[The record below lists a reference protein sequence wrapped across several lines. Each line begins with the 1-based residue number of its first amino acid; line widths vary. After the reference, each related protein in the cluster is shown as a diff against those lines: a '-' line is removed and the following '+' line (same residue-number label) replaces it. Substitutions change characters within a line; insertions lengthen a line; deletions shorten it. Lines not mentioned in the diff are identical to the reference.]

1 MRLKG
6 IEIKRFAG
14 IREAQIDLSRPV
26 TMFIGRNAQGK
37 SSIRDAIAFALTG
50 MARGITKAKDH
61 GLLANDGG
69 KAMEVTLTYEDQGD
83 DCITRRD
90 AKGGF
95 KGTLDNPLLPYCLEP
110 LRFMGLAAKERAAI
124 LTAALGSQEDVVQAV
139 LARHLPNIDDDIAM
153 EIRSSGI
160 DRLNVEQL
168 REKGFVTCRRV
179 YKRELGQIPSAEAG
193 PKPESYDL
201 PAEFDAGAAE
211 ERLAGLEKRIE
222 KGQQMVGARQAA
234 LQRQAEAVAVQQQ
247 IDELQSQRQPVGKGV
262 DFDEIVEKL
271 GQVDVLLKLLEQA
284 QQTSL
289 CPVCGKAGVPVE
301 FVKVGNELAAWAEKY
316 RATVERVQRAEA
328 ANARIDTQIDGLVA
342 RLEALRS
349 QEPAS
354 LPAGSQDKLAEL
366 QRQRDHLQTQ
376 MQAYRRFCE
385 DLGRF
390 QAGQQ
395 RAERL
400 RQLIAECDEAV
411 ELLRDGGVIQSEI
424 AAAGRALPIHESLK
438 EAWGVADFEI
448 HDNGEILLHGRPI
461 ELAST
466 SEQYRVAGLVAL
478 ALAQIGGVGFAALDG
493 FEVLTS
499 RLRNRFL
506 AAIEDAGVANVLVFC
521 STENGLAP
529 AGLPDWLAVYGVRD
543 GRVERLGA
551 EALDTRE
558 QPGPAGRS
566 PVRRRRIAGAT
577 TWQPPRSGGA
587 GLLNPNQGRL

>member
-14 IREAQIDLSRPV
+14 IREAQIDLGRPV
-26 TMFIGRNAQGK
+26 TMFIGHNAQGK

-69 KAMEVTLTYEDQGD
+69 KAMEVTLTYEDEGD

-95 KGTLDNPLLPYCLEP
+95 KGVIENPLLPYCLEP

-179 YKRELGQIPSAEAG
+179 YKRELAQIATEPPTA
-193 PKPESYDL
+193 ESYGL
-201 PAEFDAGAAE
+201 PGDFEAGAAE
-211 ERLAGLEKRIE
+211 EQLEVLERRIE

-234 LQRQAEAVAVQQQ
+234 LQRQAEAVALDRQ

-262 DFDEIVEKL
+262 DFDEIVQRL
-271 GQVDVLLKLLEQA
+271 GQVDVLLTLLEQA

-289 CPVCGKAGVPVE
+289 CPVCGKAGVPAE
-301 FVKVGNELAAWAEKY
+301 FVKIGNEMAAWAEKY

-349 QEPAS
+349 QDSAT
-354 LPAGSQDKLAEL
+354 LPAGSQDRLAEL
-366 QRQRDHLQTQ
+366 QQQRDHLQTQ
-376 MQAYRRFCE
+376 VQAYRRFCE

-400 RQLIAECDEAV
+400 RELIAECDEAV
-411 ELLRDGGVIQSEI
+411 DLLKDGGVIQSEI
-424 AAAGRALPIHESLK
+424 AAAGRALPIHEALK
-438 EAWGVADFEI
+438 EAWGVQDFEI
-448 HDNGEILLHGRPI
+448 HDNGEIVLHGRPI

-466 SEQYRVAGLVAL
+466 SEQYRVAGLVGL

-506 AAIEDAGVANVLVFC
+506 SAIEDAGVENVLVFC
-521 STENGLAP
+521 SAENGVP
-529 AGLPDWLAVYGVRD
+529 PVRHRRMPDWLGVYTVNE
-543 GRVERLGA
+543 GRVEA
-551 EALDTRE
+551 
-558 QPGPAGRS
+558 
-566 PVRRRRIAGAT
+566 IH
-577 TWQPPRSGGA
+577 GG
-587 GLLNPNQGRL
+587 

>member
-14 IREAQIDLSRPV
+14 IREAQIDLGRPV
-26 TMFIGRNAQGK
+26 TMFIGHNAQGK

-69 KAMEVTLTYEDQGD
+69 KAMEVTLTYEDEGD

-95 KGTLDNPLLPYCLEP
+95 KGVIENPLLPYCLEP

-179 YKRELGQIPSAEAG
+179 YKRELAQIATEPPTA
-193 PKPESYDL
+193 ESYDL
-201 PAEFDAGAAE
+201 PADFEAGAAE
-211 ERLAGLEKRIE
+211 EQLEVLERRIE

-234 LQRQAEAVAVQQQ
+234 LQRQAEAVALDRQ

-262 DFDEIVEKL
+262 DFDEIVQRL
-271 GQVDVLLKLLEQA
+271 GQVDVLLTLLEQA

-289 CPVCGKAGVPVE
+289 CPVCGKAGVPAE
-301 FVKVGNELAAWAEKY
+301 FVKIGNEMAAWAEKY

-349 QEPAS
+349 QDSAT
-354 LPAGSQDKLAEL
+354 LPAGSQDRLAEL
-366 QRQRDHLQTQ
+366 QQQRDHLQTQ
-376 MQAYRRFCE
+376 VQAYRRFCE

-400 RQLIAECDEAV
+400 RELIAECDEAV
-411 ELLRDGGVIQSEI
+411 DLLKDGGVIQSEI
-424 AAAGRALPIHESLK
+424 AAAGRALPIHEALK
-438 EAWGVADFEI
+438 EAWGVQDFEI
-448 HDNGEILLHGRPI
+448 HDNGEIVLHGRPI

-466 SEQYRVAGLVAL
+466 SEQYRVAGLVGL

-506 AAIEDAGVANVLVFC
+506 SAIEDAGVENVLVFC
-521 STENGLAP
+521 SAENGVP
-529 AGLPDWLAVYGVRD
+529 PVRHRRMPDWLGVYTVNE
-543 GRVERLGA
+543 GRVEA
-551 EALDTRE
+551 
-558 QPGPAGRS
+558 
-566 PVRRRRIAGAT
+566 IH
-577 TWQPPRSGGA
+577 GG
-587 GLLNPNQGRL
+587 

>member
-1 MRLKG
+1 VRLKG

-14 IREAQIDLSRPV
+14 IREAQIDLGRPV

-61 GLLANDGG
+61 ALLANDGG
-69 KAMEVTLTYEDQGD
+69 KAMEVTLTYEDEGD

-95 KGTLDNPLLPYCLEP
+95 KGALDSPLIAYCLEP

-160 DRLNVEQL
+160 DRFNVEQL

-179 YKRELGQIPSAEAG
+179 YKRELAQIPSACGG
-193 PKPESYDL
+193 PRPESYGL
-201 PAEFDAGAAE
+201 PAGFDAGAAE
-211 ERLAGLEKRIE
+211 SAFGELEVLEKRIE

-234 LQRQAEAVAVQQQ
+234 LQRQAESVALDKQ

-262 DFDEIVEKL
+262 DFDEVVQRL
-271 GQVDVLLKLLEQA
+271 GQVDVLLTLLEQA

-349 QEPAS
+349 QDSAT
-354 LPAGSQDKLAEL
+354 LPAGSQDRLAEL
-366 QRQRDHLQTQ
+366 QQQRDHLQTQ
-376 MQAYRRFCE
+376 VQAYRRFCE

-400 RQLIAECDEAV
+400 RELIAECDEAV
-411 ELLRDGGVIQSEI
+411 DLLKDGGVIQSEI
-424 AAAGRALPIHESLK
+424 AAAGRALPIHEALK
-438 EAWGVADFEI
+438 EAWGVQDFEI
-448 HDNGEILLHGRPI
+448 HDNGEIVLHGRPI

-466 SEQYRVAGLVAL
+466 SEQYRVAGLVGL

-506 AAIEDAGVANVLVFC
+506 SAIEDAGVENVLVFC
-521 STENGLAP
+521 SAENGVP
-529 AGLPDWLAVYGVRD
+529 PVRHRRMPDWLGVYTVNE
-543 GRVERLGA
+543 GRVEA
-551 EALDTRE
+551 
-558 QPGPAGRS
+558 
-566 PVRRRRIAGAT
+566 IH
-577 TWQPPRSGGA
+577 GG
-587 GLLNPNQGRL
+587 

>member
-1 MRLKG
+1 MRLKH

-14 IREAQIDLSRPV
+14 IREAQIDLGRPV
-26 TMFIGRNAQGK
+26 TMFIGHNAQGK

-61 GLLANDGG
+61 ALLANDGG
-69 KAMEVTLTYEDQGD
+69 KAMEVTLTYEDEGD

-95 KGTLDNPLLPYCLEP
+95 KGVIENPLIAYCLEP

-179 YKRELGQIPSAEAG
+179 YKRELAQIATEPPTA
-193 PKPESYDL
+193 ESYDL
-201 PAEFDAGAAE
+201 PADFEAGAAE
-211 ERLAGLEKRIE
+211 EQLEVLERRIE

-234 LQRQAEAVAVQQQ
+234 LQRQSEAVALDKQ

-262 DFDEIVEKL
+262 DFDEIVQRL
-271 GQVDVLLKLLEQA
+271 GQVDVLLTLLEQA

-349 QEPAS
+349 QDSAT

-366 QRQRDHLQTQ
+366 QQQRDHLQTQ
-376 MQAYRRFCE
+376 VQAYRRFCE

-411 ELLRDGGVIQSEI
+411 DLLKDSGVIQSEI
-424 AAAGRALPIHESLK
+424 AAAGRALPIHEALK
-438 EAWGVADFEI
+438 EAWGVQDFEI
-448 HDNGEILLHGRPI
+448 HDNGEIVLHGRPI

-466 SEQYRVAGLVAL
+466 SEQYRVAGLVGL

-499 RLRNRFL
+499 RLRNHFL
-506 AAIEDAGVANVLVFC
+506 SAIEDAGVANVLVFC

-529 AGLPDWLAVYGVRD
+529 VRHRRMPDWLAVYGVRD
-543 GRVERLGA
+543 GRVECLGA

-566 PVRRRRIAGAT
+566 PAA
-577 TWQPPRSGGA
+577 
-587 GLLNPNQGRL
+587 